1 MAAIP
6 GRVLGQEWLDVWHVE
21 MRAVVAGLLDWEV
34 GEEWC
39 CSHWNVFG
47 GFDEKV
53 VV

>member
-1 MAAIP
+1 VAAIP
-6 GRVLGQEWLDVWHVE
+6 GRVLGQEWLGVWQVE

-47 GFDEKV
+47 GFLMKR
-53 VV
+53 